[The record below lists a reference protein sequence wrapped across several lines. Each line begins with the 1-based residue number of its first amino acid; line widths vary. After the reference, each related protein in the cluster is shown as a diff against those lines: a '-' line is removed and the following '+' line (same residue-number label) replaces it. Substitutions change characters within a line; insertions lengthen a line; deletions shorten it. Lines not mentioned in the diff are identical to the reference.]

1 MRIGNPL
8 QLKKIGGWIAVV
20 FCLLGCK
27 NLIAQPI
34 EASEGLR
41 IMADRSTG
49 NCVSCHEIPAW
60 KESNQSANRLTL
72 QGNFGPSLQGVG
84 ARYNKEQLR
93 QWIVDARVIH
103 PNTLMP
109 PYGSSEGLNLPA
121 RSQNLLTQKQID
133 AVVDTLTTFTQVP
146 VATKDNATTQVP
158 AASGLAQLQSANTM
172 NPIGLWIDEGKR
184 KWEKDCTSCHVL
196 EKVVKAVPNFPK
208 LDASQKLINLEDQI
222 SVCRQRVDKTLSA
235 SRSAAAAVSASTFAS
250 SSSSASTQS
259 FTNDDNPNLELST
272 FLNDSARQLP
282 INIAPTTEQSH
293 SAIWKQNLTDGE
305 KLFKTRL
312 GQMNLSCQQ
321 CHDGKVGTSMRAQKI
336 TAGHPTGFPAYRISW
351 QGLGS
356 IERRIRA
363 CYSGVQAQVPAQQDI
378 RLRQLE
384 LYLKTRAQGMPLEGP
399 STRQ

>member
-1 MRIGNPL
+1 MV
-8 QLKKIGGWIAVV
+8 VV
-20 FCLLGCK
+20 FWVGSSTLC
-27 NLIAQPI
+27 AEPI

-60 KESNQSANRLTL
+60 KESTQSANRLTL

-84 ARYNKEQLR
+84 SRYNKEQLR

-109 PYGSSEGLNLPA
+109 PYGNTERLNLPA

-133 AVVDTLTTFTQVP
+133 AVVHTLTTFTQVH
-146 VATKDNATTQVP
+146 VANKDETSPEAL
-158 AASGLAQLQSANTM
+158 AASGLAQLQSANVM

-184 KWEKDCTSCHVL
+184 KWEKDCSSCHTL

-208 LDASQKLINLEDQI
+208 LDALQKLINLEDQI
-222 SVCRQRVDKTLSA
+222 SICRQRV
-235 SRSAAAAVSASTFAS
+235 AATANANANSTATTT
-250 SSSSASTQS
+250 ASTQS
-259 FTNDDNPNLELST
+259 FYNDDNPTLELST
-272 FLNDSARQLP
+272 FLNDAARQLA
-282 INIAPTTEQSH
+282 IDIAPPTNPSH
-293 SAIWKQNLTDGE
+293 AAIWKQNVADGE

-312 GQMNLSCQQ
+312 GHMNLSCQQ
-321 CHDGKVGTSMRAQKI
+321 CHDGKVGASMRAQKI
-336 TAGHPTGFPAYRISW
+336 TPGHPTGFPAYRISW

-384 LYLKTRAQGMPLEGP
+384 LYLKTRAQGMRLEGP

>member
-1 MRIGNPL
+1 
-8 QLKKIGGWIAVV
+8 
-20 FCLLGCK
+20 
-27 NLIAQPI
+27 
-34 EASEGLR
+34 
-41 IMADRSTG
+41 
-49 NCVSCHEIPAW
+49 VSCHEIPAW
-60 KESNQSANRLTL
+60 KESTQSANRLTL

-84 ARYNKEQLR
+84 SRYNKEQLR

-109 PYGSSEGLNLPA
+109 PYGNTERLNLPT

-133 AVVDTLTTFTQVP
+133 AVIHTLTTFTQVP
-146 VATKDNATTQVP
+146 VANKDETSPEAL
-158 AASGLAQLQSANTM
+158 AASGLAQLQSANVM

-184 KWEKDCTSCHVL
+184 KWEKDCSSCHTL

-208 LDASQKLINLEDQI
+208 LDALQKLINLEDQI
-222 SVCRQRVDKTLSA
+222 SICRQRV
-235 SRSAAAAVSASTFAS
+235 AATANANSIATTT
-250 SSSSASTQS
+250 ASTQS
-259 FTNDDNPNLELST
+259 FYNDDNPTLELST
-272 FLNDSARQLP
+272 FLNDAARQLT
-282 INIAPTTEQSH
+282 INIAPPTNPSYA
-293 SAIWKQNLTDGE
+293 AIWKQNVADGE

-312 GQMNLSCQQ
+312 GHMNLSCQQ
-321 CHDGKVGTSMRAQKI
+321 CHDGKVGASMRAQKI
-336 TAGHPTGFPAYRISW
+336 TPGHPTGFPAYRISW

-384 LYLKTRAQGMPLEGP
+384 LYLKTRAQGMQLEGP

>member
-1 MRIGNPL
+1 MRTTNPQRL
-8 QLKKIGGWIAVV
+8 TTFGRWMVVV
-20 FCLLGCK
+20 FLVGSSTLC
-27 NLIAQPI
+27 AEPI

-41 IMADRSTG
+41 IMADRNTG

-60 KESNQSANRLTL
+60 RDSTQSANRLTL

-84 ARYNKEQLR
+84 ARYSKEQLR

-109 PYGSSEGLNLPA
+109 PYGTTERLHLPA

-133 AVVDTLTTFTQVP
+133 AVVDTLTTFTQLP
-146 VATKDNATTQVP
+146 VATKDNSTTQ
-158 AASGLAQLQSANTM
+158 ALTASGLAQLQSANAM

-184 KWEKDCTSCHVL
+184 KWEKDCNSCHAL
-196 EKVVKAVPNFPK
+196 EKVVKAVPDFPK
-208 LDASQKLINLEDQI
+208 LDASRKLINLEDQI
-222 SVCRQRVDKTLSA
+222 SICRQRVEATTNANANSIA
-235 SRSAAAAVSASTFAS
+235 TTT
-250 SSSSASTQS
+250 ASTQS
-259 FTNDDNPNLELST
+259 FTNDDNPTLELST
-272 FLNDSARQLP
+272 FLNDAARQLA
-282 INIAPTTEQSH
+282 INIAPPANPSH
-293 SAIWKQNLTDGE
+293 ASMWQQNLAEGE

-312 GQMNLSCQQ
+312 GHMNLSCQQ
-321 CHDGKVGTSMRAQKI
+321 CHDGKVGASMRAQKI

-384 LYLKTRAQGMPLEGP
+384 LYLKTRAQGMPLEG
-399 STRQ
+399 

>member
-1 MRIGNPL
+1 MV
-8 QLKKIGGWIAVV
+8 VV
-20 FCLLGCK
+20 FLVGSSTLC
-27 NLIAQPI
+27 AEPI

-41 IMADRSTG
+41 IMADRNTG

-60 KESNQSANRLTL
+60 RDSTQSANRLTL
-72 QGNFGPSLQGVG
+72 QGNFAPSLQGVG
-84 ARYNKEQLR
+84 ARYSKEQLR

-103 PNTLMP
+103 RNTLMP
-109 PYGSSEGLNLPA
+109 PYGTTERLNLPA

-133 AVVDTLTTFTQVP
+133 AVVDTLTTFTQVT
-146 VATKDNATTQVP
+146 VATKDNSTTQ
-158 AASGLAQLQSANTM
+158 ALTASGLAQLQSANAM

-184 KWEKDCTSCHVL
+184 KWEKDCSSCHTL

-208 LDASQKLINLEDQI
+208 LDASQKLVNLEDQI
-222 SVCRQRVDKTLSA
+222 SICRQRVEATTNANSIA
-235 SRSAAAAVSASTFAS
+235 TTT
-250 SSSSASTQS
+250 ASTQS
-259 FTNDDNPNLELST
+259 FTNDDNPTLELST
-272 FLNDSARQLP
+272 FLNDAARQLA
-282 INIAPTTEQSH
+282 INIAPPANPSH
-293 SAIWKQNLTDGE
+293 ASMWQQNLAEGE

-312 GQMNLSCQQ
+312 GHMNLSCQQ
-321 CHDGKVGTSMRAQKI
+321 CHDGKVGASMRAQKI

-363 CYSGVQAQVPAQQDI
+363 CYSGVQAQVPTQQDM

>member
-1 MRIGNPL
+1 MRKTNPL
-8 QLKKIGGWIAVV
+8 RLTTLGRWMVV
-20 FCLLGCK
+20 VSLVGSSTLC
-27 NLIAQPI
+27 AEPI

-41 IMADRSTG
+41 IMADRTTG

-60 KESNQSANRLTL
+60 KESTQSANRLTL

-93 QWIVDARVIH
+93 QWVVDARVIH
-103 PNTLMP
+103 PDTLMP
-109 PYGSSEGLNLPA
+109 PYGTTERLNLPA

-133 AVVDTLTTFTQVP
+133 AVVDTLNTFTQAP
-146 VATKDNATTQVP
+146 VVTKDNATTQAPV
-158 AASGLAQLQSANTM
+158 AAGLAQLQSANAM

-184 KWEKDCTSCHVL
+184 KWEKDCTSCHAL

-222 SVCRQRVDKTLSA
+222 SVCRQRVDKTLAASGSA
-235 SRSAAAAVSASTFAS
+235 TASALASAPTHP
-250 SSSSASTQS
+250 
-259 FTNDDNPNLELST
+259 FTNDDNPTLELST
-272 FLNDSARQLP
+272 FLNDAARQLP
-282 INIAPTTEQSH
+282 INIAPPTNPSH
-293 SAIWKQNLTDGE
+293 ATIWRQNLSNGE

-321 CHDGKVGTSMRAQKI
+321 CHDGKVGASMRAQKI

>member
-1 MRIGNPL
+1 MV
-8 QLKKIGGWIAVV
+8 VV
-20 FCLLGCK
+20 FWVGSSTLC
-27 NLIAQPI
+27 AEPI
-34 EASEGLR
+34 EATEGLR
-41 IMADRSTG
+41 IMADRNTG

-60 KESNQSANRLTL
+60 KESTQSANRLTL

-84 ARYNKEQLR
+84 SRYNKEQLR

-109 PYGSSEGLNLPA
+109 PYGSNERLNLPA

-146 VATKDNATTQVP
+146 VANKDETSPEAL
-158 AASGLAQLQSANTM
+158 AASGLAQLQSANVM

-184 KWEKDCTSCHVL
+184 KWEKDCSSCHTL

-208 LDASQKLINLEDQI
+208 LDALQKLINLEDQI
-222 SVCRQRVDKTLSA
+222 SICRQRV
-235 SRSAAAAVSASTFAS
+235 AATANANANANSTATTT
-250 SSSSASTQS
+250 ASTQT
-259 FTNDDNPNLELST
+259 FYNDDNPTLELST
-272 FLNDSARQLP
+272 FLNDAARQLT
-282 INIAPTTEQSH
+282 INIAPPTNPSYA
-293 SAIWKQNLTDGE
+293 AIWKQNVADGE

-312 GQMNLSCQQ
+312 GHMNLSCQQ
-321 CHDGKVGTSMRAQKI
+321 CHDGKVGASMRAQKI
-336 TAGHPTGFPAYRISW
+336 TPGHPTGFPAYRISW

-384 LYLKTRAQGMPLEGP
+384 LYLKTRAQGMQLEGP

>member
-1 MRIGNPL
+1 MRTTNPL
-8 QLKKIGGWIAVV
+8 RLTTLGRLMVVV
-20 FCLLGCK
+20 FLVGSSTLC
-27 NLIAQPI
+27 AEPI

-41 IMADRSTG
+41 IMADRNTG

-60 KESNQSANRLTL
+60 RDSTQSANRLTL
-72 QGNFGPSLQGVG
+72 QGNFGPSLQGVA
-84 ARYNKEQLR
+84 ARYSKEDLR

-109 PYGSSEGLNLPA
+109 PYGTTERLHLPA

-146 VATKDNATTQVP
+146 VATKDNSTNQALT
-158 AASGLAQLQSANTM
+158 ASGLAQLQSANAM

-184 KWEKDCTSCHVL
+184 KWEKNCNSCHAL

-208 LDASQKLINLEDQI
+208 LDASQKLVNLEDQI
-222 SVCRQRVDKTLSA
+222 SVCRQRVDATATS
-235 SRSAAAAVSASTFAS
+235 
-250 SSSSASTQS
+250 QS
-259 FTNDDNPNLELST
+259 FSNDDNPTLELST
-272 FLNDSARQLP
+272 FLNDAARQLA
-282 INIAPTTEQSH
+282 INIAPPTNPLH
-293 SAIWKQNLTDGE
+293 AIIWKKNLADGE
-305 KLFKTRL
+305 RLFKTRL
-312 GQMNLSCQQ
+312 GHMNLSCQQ
-321 CHDGKVGTSMRAQKI
+321 CHDGKVGASMRAQKI

-363 CYSGVQAQVPAQQDI
+363 CYSGVQAQVPAPQDM

-384 LYLKTRAQGMPLEGP
+384 LYLKTRAQGLQLEGP
-399 STRQ
+399 SIRQ